1 MSRIGKMPVKVPSN
15 VKVSIS
21 GSKVRIEGPLGV
33 NEKVFGP
40 GAKMNF
46 ADGEIVVEKMDDSR
60 QSEMM
65 YGTVRSII
73 NGMVI
78 GVVSGFQ
85 KQLEINGVGFKAIL
99 KGNQLDLALG
109 FSHEILYDIPAGIQ
123 VLIDGGT
130 KLTVKG
136 FDKKMVGQVTADI
149 KRYYP
154 VEPYKGKGVRIV
166 GEYVRRKEGKKTA

>member
-21 GSKVRIEGPLGV
+21 GSKVRVEGPLGV
-33 NEKVFGP
+33 NEKIFGA
-40 GAKMNF
+40 GAKINF
-46 ADGEIVVEKMDDSR
+46 AGDEIIVEKMDDSR

-73 NGMVI
+73 NGMII

-85 KQLEINGVGFKAIL
+85 KQLEINGVGFKATL
-99 KGNQLDLALG
+99 KGSQLDLALG

-123 VLIDGGT
+123 ILVDGGT
-130 KLTVKG
+130 KLTIKG
-136 FDKKMVGQVTADI
+136 FDKKMVGQVAADI